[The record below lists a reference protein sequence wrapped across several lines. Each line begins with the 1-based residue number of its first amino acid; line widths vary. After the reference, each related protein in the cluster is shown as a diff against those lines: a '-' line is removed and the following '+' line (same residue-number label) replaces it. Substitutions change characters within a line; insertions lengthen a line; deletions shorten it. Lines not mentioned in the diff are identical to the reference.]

1 MFEDKNKFYEL
12 FSSAVSEAVQLRLL
26 DIVAD
31 ENRKTVLEATVKEL
45 AEMINEKKP
54 GTFFDPSLVAASDVL
69 ENIDV
74 LADEHQVGDEGD
86 PKSYKVRTLPPA
98 IANRVWQI
106 LTGGRGS
113 VKAVSKIHKETDTIT
128 CYAEL
133 RDGERVIS
141 KQMDVPIPYTGHA
154 DSAFEAQR
162 AANLKL
168 GKCLAEV
175 YRYAGIGYYPSP
187 KDDEAEETSPFV
199 TGVFKTEIDSMP
211 AASVSHA
218 AIGGIPAFSSPGAH
232 VLESGALQTH
242 SAAEPIPGD
251 EKVPSPAPDEKEA
264 EAKPKAELHKEEKKN
279 GKERKRSSPASGKD
293 VDDGLPVN
301 ETAGAAENTPV
312 TAMEKEADSV
322 KETGEMI
329 RVPEGYPTLEEANAT
344 RCTAF
349 STDHPLY
356 GDPKL
361 KSGHYIK
368 IYKQLRKEAME
379 GDGTEKGK
387 ELEALRVIIAASS
400 EATDF
405 ARKYCQ
411 ELFE

>member
-54 GTFFDPSLVAASDVL
+54 GTFFDPSLVAAFDVL

-98 IANRVWQI
+98 IANKVWQI
-106 LTGGRGS
+106 QTGGRGS

-218 AIGGIPAFSSPGAH
+218 AIGGITAFSSPGAH
-232 VLESGALQTH
+232 VSEFGTLQPH
-242 SAAEPIPGD
+242 SNAEPIPSD
-251 EKVPSPAPDEKEA
+251 EKIYTPAPDEEV
-264 EAKPKAELHKEEKKN
+264 EAKPKAAPKKKKKK
-279 GKERKRSSPASGKD
+279 KERKRLSPASGKD
-293 VDDGLPVN
+293 VDGGLPVN
-301 ETAGAAENTPV
+301 ETAEAAKNTPV
-312 TAMEKEADSV
+312 AAMEKEADGV
-322 KETGEMI
+322 KEPGQMI
-329 RVPEGYPTLEEANAT
+329 RVPEGYPTLEEAKAT

-361 KSGHYIK
+361 KSGHHIK

-387 ELEALRVIIAASS
+387 ELEALRVIIAANK